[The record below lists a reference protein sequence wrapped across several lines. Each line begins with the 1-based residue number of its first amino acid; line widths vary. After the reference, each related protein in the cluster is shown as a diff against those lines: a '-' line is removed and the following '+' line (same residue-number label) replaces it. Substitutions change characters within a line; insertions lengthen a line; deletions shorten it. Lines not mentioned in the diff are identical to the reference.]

1 MDTLTLDSHAVAPI
15 SKEIAAARS
24 DGQDRSTNA
33 HRQLIGWIGLFLP
46 LVLMALAIWRD
57 KWDGWRNLESNS
69 SYYYSGGA
77 AAFLGML
84 AALALFL
91 FTYRGYDNND
101 GKWDRRLSNWAG
113 IAALVVALFPTKSP
127 KGVDPLPW
135 WAAWVGV
142 VHHVAAVVLFVCFAL
157 FALWLFNRTK
167 TTTWRNTLYTACGV
181 VIVLSILAT
190 GYCASIGW
198 PIFWPE
204 SVALVFFALSW
215 LVKGYAFKT
224 LANRGIRGVA
234 QDVRSIVW

>member
-1 MDTLTLDSHAVAPI
+1 MDTLTRDMQAVAPV

-24 DGQDRSTNA
+24 DDQDRSTNA

-57 KWDGWRNLESNS
+57 TWDGWRRLESIS
-69 SYYYSGGA
+69 AYYYSGGA

-84 AALALFL
+84 TALALFL
-91 FTYRGYDNND
+91 FTYRGYRND
-101 GKWDRRLSNWAG
+101 YGKWDCRLSNWAG

-127 KGVDPLPW
+127 DDVHPLPW
-135 WAAWVGV
+135 WAPWVGV
-142 VHHVAAVVLFVCFAL
+142 VHHVAAIVLFSCFAL
-157 FALWLFNRTK
+157 FALWLFNKTK
-167 TTTWRNTLYTACGV
+167 TPTWRNTLYTACGV
-181 VIVLSILAT
+181 VIVLSILVA
-190 GYCASIGW
+190 GYCASVGQ

-204 SVALVFFALSW
+204 SVALVAFALSW

-224 LANRGIRGVA
+224 LRNRGVKGVA